1 MAKSSKN
8 SKILNLSKE
17 ETAKEKVAR
26 IKKFYE
32 EELIR
37 KDKIIDDLQKEKD
50 ILFKTVIRQ
59 AEKNTQLSSRLS
71 QLIKNKSSPIENNS
85 SKNTK

>member
-1 MAKSSKN
+1 MAKLSEN
-8 SKILNLSKE
+8 SKILNSSKK

-26 IKKFYE
+26 MKKFYE
-32 EELIR
+32 EELLR
-37 KDKIIDDLQKEKD
+37 KDKIIDGLQKEKD

-71 QLIKNKSSPIENNS
+71 QLIKNNSPSIENNS